1 MSQLLRVPPH
11 LDENDRSLLTRVEQA
26 LPLLADI
33 ARADVLLYVARDAGK
48 AVIAAEAKPHTVP
61 AIYPDPVMGR
71 VVGREEEPTVLR
83 AISSG
88 SSIQRVNRV
97 LVHGHPTVEDVYPI
111 WNDQKVIGALSI
123 EIGLLEANRQKRKS
137 PVFRRAV
144 RQLRRMALR
153 GLLEGAQNIS
163 PLGEHDG
170 PFVVDDKGT
179 VVYISSIAE
188 NLYRKLGYS
197 HSLLGANVANL
208 RTDEVVYFKAMEA
221 GACVEQEI
229 QEGDLTWVKKGVPLV
244 ARHESSWIRQLSP
257 FDDEM
262 DGAIIV
268 IHDLTTDRR
277 REQELRI
284 KNAMI
289 KEIHHRV
296 KNNLQ
301 TIAALLRLQARRS
314 GSPEV
319 TEMLKESIN
328 RIMSIAVI
336 HEFLALDGSSIVNL
350 RDVAQRIVAEVAR
363 SVTDP
368 DKRIRFSLES
378 DDIFLP
384 TQQASSCALIINEL
398 LQNAFEHGYEGRSEG
413 QVQVYLRQVDDHN
426 QIEVVDDGHGIRPE
440 SGSGQEASLGLQIVR
455 ALVRDDLHGQFELRN
470 REGKGARALVNF
482 PKSVNPAHAPST
494 QS

>member
-1 MSQLLRVPPH
+1 VSQLLQVPPH
-11 LDENDRSLLTRVEQA
+11 LDENDRSLLARVEQA

-33 ARADVLLYVARDAGK
+33 ARADVLLYVPRDAGK

-61 AIYPDPVMGR
+61 AIYPDPVAGR
-71 VVGREEEPTVLR
+71 VVGRAEEPTVLR
-83 AISSG
+83 TISSG
-88 SSIQRVNRV
+88 SSVQRVNRV

-144 RQLRRMALR
+144 RQLRRMVLR
-153 GLLEGAQNIS
+153 GQLEGAQNVS

-170 PFVVDDKGT
+170 PVVVDDKGT

-208 RTDEVVYFKAMEA
+208 RTDEVVYFKAVES

-229 QEGDLTWVKKGVPLV
+229 LEGDLTWVKKGVPLV
-244 ARHESSWIRQLSP
+244 ARHESSWIRQITP
-257 FDDEM
+257 FYDEM

-268 IHDLTTDRR
+268 IHDLTTERR

-368 DKRIRFSLES
+368 DKRIRFSVECE
-378 DDIFLP
+378 DIYLP
-384 TQQASSCALIINEL
+384 TQQASSCALIVNEL

-413 QVQVYLRQVDDHN
+413 QVQVYLRQVGDQN
-426 QIEVVDDGHGIRPE
+426 QIEVIDDGQGLRPE
-440 SGSGQEASLGLQIVR
+440 SAPGQEASLGLQIVR
-455 ALVRDDLHGQFELRN
+455 ALVRDDLRGQFELRN

-482 PKSVNPAHAPST
+482 PRSVAPLHPPNA
-494 QS
+494 QN